1 MEHAES
7 SDEVQYS
14 LIKSTSIHMLYMYK
28 YFFKNRKRPTY
39 MYIPKGQKYN
49 IVLCIGL
56 APDHPFLF
64 PCLFGNERL
73 HVYIKFGENTHVHV
87 HNI

>member
-1 MEHAES
+1 
-7 SDEVQYS
+7 
-14 LIKSTSIHMLYMYK
+14 
-28 YFFKNRKRPTY
+28 

-64 PCLFGNERL
+64 PCLFGNEKL
-73 HVYIKFGENTHVHV
+73 H
-87 HNI
+87 